1 MRPLA
6 KKNSFFSRFR
16 IVYRH
21 SPLLLKCAVLVTI
34 VVSIAALTV
43 IRVNIDRVNAQKEA
57 CRIQAAQ
64 TERENQKLDRLIQ
77 EKDTVEGSKEIAREK
92 LGLVD
97 ADTVYYHVTN
107 QD

>member
-1 MRPLA
+1 MA

-21 SPLLLKCAVLVTI
+21 SPLLLKCAVLAAI

-43 IRVNIDRVNAQKEA
+43 IRVNIQQANDRKEA
-57 CRIQAAQ
+57 ARAQAVQ
-64 TERENQKLDRLIQ
+64 TEIDNAHVEQLIQ
-77 EKDTVEGSKEIAREK
+77 QKDTVEGSKQIATEV
-92 LGLVD
+92 LGYVD
-97 ADTVYYHVTN
+97 KDSVYYQVVTN